1 MMSMRKGG
9 KMIRVMPIVGMTFM
23 ISRIV
28 TSIIEVVYLVR
39 IVRKLD
45 A

>member
-1 MMSMRKGG
+1 MMGRRS
-9 KMIRVMPIVGMTFM
+9 KMMKKIMPVVGMAFM
-23 ISRIV
+23 ISQIV

-39 IVRKLD
+39 IARKLD